1 MNEKELRSTGIIRG
15 IDELGRVSIP
25 IEIKRSLNISTEDPV
40 EFLFDDQNQRIGIR
54 KYRTQECI
62 LCRENEHLKLKFF
75 KGYYVCE
82 SCINNLPSEE
92 KSPRKTISCTE
103 SNSTFRT
110 QEEKITNQN
119 TVERI
124 KKIVKENPHLCQKKM
139 AQIIGIS
146 QPRVSQIKKLLAKKT
161 IPSDFTRGHF

>member
-62 LCRENEHLKLKFF
+62 LCREKEHLKLKFF

-82 SCINNLPSEE
+82 SCINNLPPE
-92 KSPRKTISCTE
+92 KKLPRRSISSPER
-103 SNSTFRT
+103 NSTFST
-110 QEEKITNQN
+110 QKGKITNKN
-119 TVERI
+119 TIEKI
-124 KKIVKENPHLCQKKM
+124 KKVEKENPHLCQKKM

-146 QPRVSQIKKLLAKKT
+146 QPRVSQVKKLLSTKT
-161 IPSDFTRGHF
+161 VPSEKNK